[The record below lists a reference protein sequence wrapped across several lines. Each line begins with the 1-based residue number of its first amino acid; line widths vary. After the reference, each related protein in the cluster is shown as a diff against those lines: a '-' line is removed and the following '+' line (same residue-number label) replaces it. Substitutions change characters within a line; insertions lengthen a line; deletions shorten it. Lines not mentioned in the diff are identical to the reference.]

1 MNEQER
7 VFIKQFSND
16 PGFKIK
22 DDVID
27 SELSRLLT
35 ESNYE
40 VKFNIEHNSH
50 SDSLIELC
58 ENIKKHINLPDDKH
72 VAALFENN
80 DIDEIIGWSI
90 LDKGNKP
97 ITDIIPTEDLENWE
111 KHIKYN
117 IRGTYGS
124 IEHDEDGNKI
134 IKDIKLTGIDINDV
148 KYD

>member
-7 VFIKQFSND
+7 IFITQFSND

-22 DDVID
+22 EDVMD

-80 DIDEIIGWSI
+80 DSDEIIGWSI

-97 ITDIIPTEDLENWE
+97 ITNIIPTEDLENWE
-111 KHIKYN
+111 KHITYN
-117 IRGTYGS
+117 IRGTYDS

-134 IKDIKLTGIDINDV
+134 IKDIKITGIDINDV